1 MKINEKCLPFSSYIS
16 NNLLTLSDFRGAIG
30 QCVQWV
36 LKYHTWLSSMN
47 IPIRYGAYT
56 TRIHVLFLFWCLSV
70 QALCVL
76 EIYCVSPHQG
86 SNQLP
91 YAIFQSSVATCFLM
105 LLLGS
110 IKFLLHEVKSGSKQ
124 FRKLPRFKSIL
135 EKETIGS
142 KEVLNINIS
151 KKSEPLYLKSEVSL
165 KSENVETD
173 EPVNEVIQGTDRFI
187 SVISMSRS
195 FLSIPGFED
204 GSFLS
209 IDSKSSSTVFHD
221 VNASSDKVVTVAS
234 SKTHSSQ
241 QGNLLSKI
249 SIAWKSNSK
258 LDKNISQSVEVFKI
272 ASSEKD
278 FRHFAQN
285 LITYVRK
292 AFQDGVTSIL
302 KKKYKK
308 SVNLIQR
315 CIEILYS
322 NIEDGIS
329 CLDFKMESM
338 KRGKFLIHMIN
349 IHNIKQYI
357 LVVNLKF
364 F

>member
-1 MKINEKCLPFSSYIS
+1 MKINEELLPFSLYIS
-16 NNLLTLSDFRGAIG
+16 NNILTLFDFRGAIG

-36 LKYHTWLSSMN
+36 LKYHTWLSSMS

-76 EIYCVSPHQG
+76 VIYCVSPQQG

-91 YAIFQSSVATCFLM
+91 YAIFQSCVATCFLS

-110 IKFLLHEVKSGSKQ
+110 MKFLLHEVRSGSKQ
-124 FRKLPRFKSIL
+124 FRKLSRFKSIL
-135 EKETIGS
+135 QKEIIGS

-151 KKSEPLYLKSEVSL
+151 RKSESFCLKSEVSL
-165 KSENVETD
+165 KSENVETN
-173 EPVNEVIQGTDRFI
+173 EPINEVIQGTDRFRSAI
-187 SVISMSRS
+187 SISRS

-204 GSFLS
+204 SSFFSIGSE
-209 IDSKSSSTVFHD
+209 SSSTVFHD

-234 SKTHSSQ
+234 LKTYSSP

-249 SIAWKSNSK
+249 SVAWKSNIMS
-258 LDKNISQSVEVFKI
+258 DKFMPQSVEIFKI
-272 ASSEKD
+272 ASPEMD

-285 LITYVRK
+285 MISYVRK
-292 AFQDGVTSIL
+292 AFQDGVANIL
-302 KKKYKK
+302 KKRYKK
-308 SVNLIQR
+308 SVNMIQR

-338 KRGKFLIHMIN
+338 KKGKLNFLIVI
-349 IHNIKQYI
+349 YI
-357 LVVNLKF
+357 ISNSIF
-364 F
+364 

>member
-36 LKYHTWLSSMN
+36 LKYHTWLSSTN
-47 IPIRYGAYT
+47 TPIRYGAYT

-76 EIYCVSPHQG
+76 VFYCVSPHQN

-91 YAIFQSSVATCFLM
+91 YAIFQSSVATCFLTI
-105 LLLGS
+105 LLGCM
-110 IKFLLHEVKSGSKQ
+110 KFLLHEVRSGSKQ
-124 FRKLPRFKSIL
+124 FRKLSRFKSIL
-135 EKETIGS
+135 QKEIIGS

-151 KKSEPLYLKSEVSL
+151 KKSEPLCLKSEVSL
-165 KSENVETD
+165 KSENVETN
-173 EPVNEVIQGTDRFI
+173 EPVNEVIQGTDRFS
-187 SVISMSRS
+187 SVISTSRS

-204 GSFLS
+204 QSFLS

-272 ASSEKD
+272 ASPEMD

-285 LITYVRK
+285 MITYVRK

-338 KRGKFLIHMIN
+338 KKGKFLIHMIN
-349 IHNIKQYI
+349 IHNIKKYI